1 MGRQLPY
8 GVSQVS
14 TYAWAPVKTSGDDR
28 GRRGCS
34 ENVREKTKLLLPL
47 CRVRLVPARSGRM
60 GYGSPLGTT
69 MPLENGPCSDT
80 RGNAVPEGHGRW
92 CQSSTDAPSPM
103 RDPSRS
109 RRCPARPCRALDGWL
124 TLRSGWT
131 WCAGSRRWW

>member
-8 GVSQVS
+8 EVSQVS

-69 MPLENGPCSDT
+69 KPSKTGHVPTLGEMQSLKATADGVNQARTRRLPCEIRVVVSDVLHDHV
-80 RGNAVPEGHGRW
+80 GLW
-92 CQSSTDAPSPM
+92 TD
-103 RDPSRS
+103 
-109 RRCPARPCRALDGWL
+109 G
-124 TLRSGWT
+124 
-131 WCAGSRRWW
+131 